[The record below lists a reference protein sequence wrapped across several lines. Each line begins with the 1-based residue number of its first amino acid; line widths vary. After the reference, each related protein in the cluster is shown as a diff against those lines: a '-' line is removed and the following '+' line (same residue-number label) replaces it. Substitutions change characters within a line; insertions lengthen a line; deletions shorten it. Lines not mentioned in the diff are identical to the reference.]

1 MSLSGHAPA
10 GERGPVSLVERFRSG
25 ARGRHDIVGED
36 ASRRVDCL
44 FALADQH
51 RSFRTAGEKIEAI
64 EGPRFRKGL
73 PEPPY
78 AVCGAVE
85 GERYKVFSAAGPI
98 ESLDVAEV
106 LSRAVSVCPPCCRL
120 A

>member
-36 ASRRVDCL
+36 ASRRVDRL
-44 FALADQH
+44 FALADEH
-51 RSFRTAGEKIEAI
+51 RSLRTAGEEIEAV
-64 EGPRFRKGL
+64 EGARLWKSL
-73 PEPPY
+73 PEPPQAICD
-78 AVCGAVE
+78 AVQ
-85 GERYKVFSAAGPI
+85 GERQKVFSAVGPI
-98 ESLDVAEV
+98 EPLDVAQLV
-106 LSRAVSVCPPCCRL
+106 SLVVAVRPSRGRL